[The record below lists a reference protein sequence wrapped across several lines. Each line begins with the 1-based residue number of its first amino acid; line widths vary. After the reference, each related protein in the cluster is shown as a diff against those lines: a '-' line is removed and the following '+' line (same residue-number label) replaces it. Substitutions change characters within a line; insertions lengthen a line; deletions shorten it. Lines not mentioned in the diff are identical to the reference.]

1 MDESTQA
8 ESFMDYKKSKEVYF
22 KDIIGQE
29 NTIQL
34 LRSAVAE
41 GRIPHAQLIC
51 GPEGV
56 GKLAMAIAY
65 ARYLCCTHRNGEDAC
80 GECPSCKKI
89 DKLIHPDLH
98 FAFPIYKKDSQ
109 KDPHSDDFIDKWR
122 QAVLENPYMNLNHW
136 MGYIGTENQQGLIY
150 TSQGN
155 EIIRKLTLKSS
166 EGGYKVMVIWMAEKM
181 NEIVSNKLLKMI
193 EEPPAQTVFLLVT
206 ENPDLLLP
214 TIQSRVQRLILY
226 PIGESRIS
234 EALTERYGLTEADA
248 RQIAHAAAGNWM
260 KAVDTIHLGNRSKE
274 YIELFMTLMRR
285 SYARDLKGMRQWSE
299 TVAGIGREP
308 QKNFLVYCQRMIR
321 ESFICNFHRP
331 EINYMNTDEANFT
344 SRFAPFVN
352 EKNIFGI
359 MDELSEAQRHIEQNV
374 NAKMVFFDL
383 ALKMIML
390 LKQ

>member
-1 MDESTQA
+1 M
-8 ESFMDYKKSKEVYF
+8 YF
-22 KDIIGQE
+22 RDIIGQDAV
-29 NTIQL
+29 TTL

-51 GPEGV
+51 GGEGV
-56 GKLAMAIAY
+56 GKLAVAIAY

-80 GECPSCKKI
+80 GECPSCKKF
-89 DKLIHPDLH
+89 DKLAHPDLH

-109 KDPHSDDFIDKWR
+109 KTPHSDDFIDKWR
-122 QAVLENPYMNLNHW
+122 QAVAENPYMTLNLW
-136 MGYIGTENQQGLIY
+136 MDYIGTENQQGLIY
-150 TSQGN
+150 ASQSE

-166 EGGYKVMVIWMAEKM
+166 EGGYKVMIIWMAEKM
-181 NEIVSNKLLKMI
+181 NTECSNKLLKMI
-193 EEPPAQTVFLLVT
+193 EEPPAQTVFLLVA

-214 TIQSRVQRLILY
+214 TIQSRVQRLTLR
-226 PIGESRIS
+226 PIEEEVIAR
-234 EALTERYGLTEADA
+234 ALCEKYGLTDTDA
-248 RQIAHAAAGNWM
+248 RQIAHAAAGNWLQ
-260 KAVDTIHLGNRSKE
+260 AVETIHLGNRSKE
-274 YIELFMTLMRR
+274 YIELFMMLMRK
-285 SYARDLKGMRQWSE
+285 SYARDLKGMRQWAD
-299 TVAGIGREP
+299 TVAGMGREP
-308 QKNFLVYCQRMIR
+308 QKNFLIYCQRMIR

-331 EINYMNTDEANFT
+331 EINYMNADEANFT
-344 SRFAPFVN
+344 TRFAPFVN

>member
-1 MDESTQA
+1 M
-8 ESFMDYKKSKEVYF
+8 YF
-22 KDIIGQE
+22 RDIIGQDAV
-29 NTIQL
+29 TTL

-51 GPEGV
+51 GGEGV
-56 GKLAMAIAY
+56 GKLAVAIAY

-80 GECPSCKKI
+80 GECPSCKKF
-89 DKLIHPDLH
+89 DKLAHPDLH

-109 KDPHSDDFIDKWR
+109 KTPHSDDFIDKWR
-122 QAVLENPYMNLNHW
+122 QAVAENPYMTLNQW
-136 MGYIGTENQQGLIY
+136 MDYIGTENQQGLIY
-150 TSQGN
+150 ASQSE

-166 EGGYKVMVIWMAEKM
+166 EGGYKVMIIWMAEKM
-181 NEIVSNKLLKMI
+181 NTECSNKLLKMI
-193 EEPPAQTVFLLVT
+193 EEPPAQTVFLLVA

-214 TIQSRVQRLILY
+214 TIQSRVQRLTLR
-226 PIGESRIS
+226 PIEEEVIAR
-234 EALTERYGLTEADA
+234 ALCEKYGLTDTDA
-248 RQIAHAAAGNWM
+248 RQIAHAAAGNWLQ
-260 KAVDTIHLGNRSKE
+260 AVETIHLGNRSKE
-274 YIELFMTLMRR
+274 YIELFMMLMRK
-285 SYARDLKGMRQWSE
+285 SYARDLKGMRQWAD
-299 TVAGIGREP
+299 TVAGMGREP
-308 QKNFLVYCQRMIR
+308 QKNFLIYCQRMIR

-331 EINYMNTDEANFT
+331 EINYMNADEAHFT
-344 SRFAPFVN
+344 IRFAPFVN

>member
-1 MDESTQA
+1 M
-8 ESFMDYKKSKEVYF
+8 YF
-22 KDIIGQE
+22 RDIIGQDAV
-29 NTIQL
+29 TTL

-51 GPEGV
+51 GGEGV
-56 GKLAMAIAY
+56 GKLAVAIAY

-80 GECPSCKKI
+80 GECPSCKKF
-89 DKLIHPDLH
+89 DKLAHPDLH

-109 KDPHSDDFIDKWR
+109 KTPHSDDFIDKWR
-122 QAVLENPYMNLNHW
+122 QAVAENPYMTLNLW
-136 MGYIGTENQQGLIY
+136 MDYIGTENQQGLIY
-150 TSQGN
+150 ASQSE

-166 EGGYKVMVIWMAEKM
+166 EGGYKVMIIWMAEKM
-181 NEIVSNKLLKMI
+181 NTECSNKLLKMI
-193 EEPPAQTVFLLVT
+193 EEPPTQTVFLLVA

-214 TIQSRVQRLILY
+214 TIQSRVQRLTLR
-226 PIGESRIS
+226 PIEEEVIARTLC
-234 EALTERYGLTEADA
+234 EKYGLTDTDA
-248 RQIAHAAAGNWM
+248 RQIAHAAAGNWLQ
-260 KAVDTIHLGNRSKE
+260 AVETIHLGNRSKE
-274 YIELFMTLMRR
+274 YIELFMMLMRK
-285 SYARDLKGMRQWSE
+285 SYARDLKGMRQWAD
-299 TVAGIGREP
+299 TVAGMGREP
-308 QKNFLVYCQRMIR
+308 QKNFLIYCQRMIR

-331 EINYMNTDEANFT
+331 EINYMNADEANFT
-344 SRFAPFVN
+344 IRFAPFVN

>member
-1 MDESTQA
+1 M
-8 ESFMDYKKSKEVYF
+8 YF

-29 NTIQL
+29 NTMAI
-34 LRSAVAE
+34 LRQAVAE
-41 GRIPHAQLIC
+41 GRVPHAQLIC
-51 GPEGV
+51 GPEGT

-65 ARYLCCTHRNGEDAC
+65 ARYLCCAHRNGEDAC
-80 GECPSCKKI
+80 GECPSCKKF
-89 DKLIHPDLH
+89 DKLVHPDLH
-98 FAFPIYKKDSQ
+98 FAFPIYKKDSNN
-109 KDPHSDDFIDKWR
+109 KNPHSDDFIDKWR
-122 QAVLENPYMNLNHW
+122 QAVVENSYMNLNQW
-136 MGYIGTENQQGLIY
+136 MDYIGTENQQGLIY
-150 TSQGN
+150 ASQSE

-166 EGGYKVMVIWMAEKM
+166 EGGYKVMIIWMAEKM
-181 NEIVSNKLLKMI
+181 NAECSNKLLKMI
-193 EEPPAQTVFLLVT
+193 EEPPAQTVFLLVA

-214 TIQSRVQRLILY
+214 TIQSRVQRLALR
-226 PIGESRIS
+226 PIEEETITR
-234 EALTERYGLTEADA
+234 ALCERYGLVETDA
-248 RQIAHAAAGNWM
+248 RQIAHASAGNWLQ
-260 KAVDTIHLGNRSKE
+260 AVETIHIGNRSKE
-274 YIELFMTLMRR
+274 HIELFMTLMRKA
-285 SYARDLKGMRQWSE
+285 YMRDLKGMRQWADS
-299 TVAGIGREP
+299 VAAMGREP

-331 EINYMNTDEANFT
+331 EINYMNIDEANFT